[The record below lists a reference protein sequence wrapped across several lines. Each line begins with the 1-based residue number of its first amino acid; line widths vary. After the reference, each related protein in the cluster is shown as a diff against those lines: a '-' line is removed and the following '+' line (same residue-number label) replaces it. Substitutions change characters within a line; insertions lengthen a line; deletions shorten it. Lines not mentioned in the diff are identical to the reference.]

1 MLPVYVLLVNQKEPV
16 RDNED
21 LKMDNTS
28 CHVDGVLTWMIESS
42 GSTLDVGIVWTG
54 LSDVGGGLSKA
65 VRFLGRTITWLS
77 VTNHVDVVS
86 VTFASFPPSP
96 RLSRKLSDLHG
107 DQAATD
113 YTVDRQT
120 DNAQAHLP
128 GLAASDDGN
137 RVAQSNVADVL
148 SPPVMFKHPTHLITP
163 SEIMAMS
170 SSESTRISEDR
181 SEGVSKI
188 QDLVVNSEMGNV
200 ELEVKVVGQAGFSHD
215 SGSVPQVDLS
225 WRIQCLIGDFLF
237 SA

>member
-1 MLPVYVLLVNQKEPV
+1 MISASDTVTLQESPSTSMESNTASVLP
-16 RDNED
+16 
-21 LKMDNTS
+21 
-28 CHVDGVLTWMIESS
+28 
-42 GSTLDVGIVWTG
+42 
-54 LSDVGGGLSKA
+54 
-65 VRFLGRTITWLS
+65 

-86 VTFASFPPSP
+86 VTSASVPPSP

-120 DNAQAHLP
+120 DNAQAYLP

-181 SEGVSKI
+181 SEGVTKI

-200 ELEVKVVGQAGFSHD
+200 ELEVKVVGEAGFSHD
-215 SGSVPQVDLS
+215 SGSVPQVEPQMSVEKKEKTFCSQASDLGVQLS
-225 WRIQCLIGDFLF
+225 RECCALPAETSVIEEAQSTVVEALAQPS
-237 SA
+237 SASDDVFIS